1 MIKRILTVTATL
13 LLIPLFNIQAC
24 ANENADAQQYYD
36 EQFAASGAS
45 ELSDYLDKETKD
57 YLEKIGCSEA
67 DKESILSFSLKSV
80 FDVLLDMLRTNVA
93 EPLKGCLT
101 ACGAVMLVSV
111 CAGFFPDDEKTKG
124 VLNLICGSF
133 VTVSVFVPAVSA
145 LRSGV
150 SAMTLCAGFEK
161 ALIPVLAAIVTVSG
175 KPASALSVHGLTFS
189 AAQFLEA
196 FSSETV
202 MTLVGICGALGITG
216 AIFPTLRLTAVS
228 DTIRKFMTTLLG
240 SAAGLFSGFLAM
252 KSVLASSVDGMA
264 LKGVKLAATTFIPV
278 IGGAIGEVFTSVAGS
293 LSLVRNAVGIYAIVA
308 FFIITL
314 PAVVNLA
321 LWVISLRLSCI
332 VSDMLDCKGCS
343 EIIKSI
349 AFIFSMMNIILIL
362 CAAVFIVSAGVTVF
376 IGSGE

>member
-1 MIKRILTVTATL
+1 MKHKKTVVFLVSLALILSMRITA
-13 LLIPLFNIQAC
+13 N
-24 ANENADAQQYYD
+24 ANVD
-36 EQFAASGAS
+36 EYGNDWFESSGAY
-45 ELSDYLDKETKD
+45 ELSEYLDGETRE
-57 YLEKIGCSEA
+57 YLKKIGCEDIGIENLS
-67 DKESILSFSLKSV
+67 DISFSAIINLIKDMISDGVKGPMKCLLKTIGA
-80 FDVLLDMLRTNVA
+80 VLL
-93 EPLKGCLT
+93 
-101 ACGAVMLVSV
+101 VSI
-111 CAGFFPDDEKTKG
+111 CSGFFPDDEKSRII
-124 VLNLICGSF
+124 LNLICGSF
-133 VTVSVFVPAVSA
+133 VIIEIFTPAMESIRA
-145 LRSGV
+145 AA
-150 SAMTLCAGFEK
+150 SAMAVCAAFEK

-202 MTLVGICGALGITG
+202 MSLVGICGALGITG

-240 SAAGLFSGFLAM
+240 SAAGLFSGFLAL

-264 LKGVKLAATTFIPV
+264 LKGVKLAANTFIPV

-321 LWVISLRLSCI
+321 LWVISLRISCV